1 MALNDYFKTKNITV
15 FAVSMERDKVK
26 WKKFIAE
33 FKMEKFLNGIDIHKN
48 PQTQKEEYYTDFR
61 NTYDVYST
69 PLVYILDKSKRIIGK
84 RIPVDKIKEFIEFY
98 ENKIKQLNAIKK

>member
-1 MALNDYFKTKNITV
+1 
-15 FAVSMERDKVK
+15 
-26 WKKFIAE
+26 
-33 FKMEKFLNGIDIHKN
+33 
-48 PQTQKEEYYTDFR
+48 
-61 NTYDVYST
+61 VYST